1 MANKQAKRS
10 EYWRQ
15 MVSEQKRSGLPVR
28 TFCEQAKV
36 NEHTFYNW
44 RARQRQEE
52 PVRFALVEPI
62 TTAGTSEAI
71 EVTLSTGERVRIGA
85 GADAATVRV
94 VLAALR
100 A

>member
-1 MANKQAKRS
+1 MSTGGRWWPNKSAADCRC
-10 EYWRQ
+10 
-15 MVSEQKRSGLPVR
+15 GP
-28 TFCEQAKV
+28 FCEQAEG

-62 TTAGTSEAI
+62 TTARTSEAI

-85 GADAATVRV
+85 GAGAATVRV